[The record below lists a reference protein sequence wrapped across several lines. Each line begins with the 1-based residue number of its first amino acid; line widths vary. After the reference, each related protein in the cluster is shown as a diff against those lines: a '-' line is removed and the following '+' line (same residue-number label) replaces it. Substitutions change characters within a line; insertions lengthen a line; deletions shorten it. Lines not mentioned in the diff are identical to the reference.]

1 MKLAAFSNFSHMFFP
16 SSFKQ
21 KILQKI
27 FEMDEKIDAYEEKNI
42 QKKH

>member
-21 KILQKI
+21 EILQKI
-27 FEMDEKIDAYEEKNI
+27 FEMDLDLCEFMDG
-42 QKKH
+42 